1 MEPTDIREVVKERYG
16 AAARGGGISAGIGSS
31 CCAPTSCCGSPK
43 VEDTVS
49 KQLGYTD
56 EDLAS
61 APEGSNLGLGC
72 GNPTALASIRE
83 GDTVLDL
90 GSGAGFDC
98 FLAAPKV
105 GETGRVIGVD
115 MTPDMIEK
123 ARENARKGGFNNVE
137 FRQGTIEELPVEDD
151 SVDLIIS
158 NCVINLS
165 PDKPK
170 TFAEAYRVL
179 KPGGRIAVSD
189 IVLLE
194 ELPEA
199 IRESAAAYASCVG
212 GAMLRDA
219 YLDMI
224 QDAGFV
230 EVDVLEER
238 GLPADYLSCV
248 PDPIIRE
255 IMTDSQGLTPEDFMK
270 AAESVRS
277 VKVHAVKPE
286 A

>member
-1 MEPTDIREVVKERYG
+1 MEPTKIKEVIKERYG
-16 AAARGGGISAGIGSS
+16 ATARGGGISGGIGSS
-31 CCAPTSCCGSPK
+31 CCATTSCCGGTK
-43 VEDTVS
+43 TEDAVS

-83 GDTVLDL
+83 GETVVDL

-105 GETGRVIGVD
+105 GDTGRVIGID

-123 ARENARKGGFNNVE
+123 ARENARKGGFDNVE
-137 FRQGTIEELPVEDD
+137 FRLGSIEELPVEDD
-151 SVDLIIS
+151 SADLIIS

-165 PDKPK
+165 PDKPR

-179 KPGGRIAVSD
+179 KPGGRLMVSD

-199 IRESAAAYASCVG
+199 IRESAAAYASCVA

-219 YLDMI
+219 YLQTI

-230 EVDVLEER
+230 EVGVLEER
-238 GLPADYLSCV
+238 GLPADYLSCM
-248 PDPIIRE
+248 PDPLIQD
-255 IMTDSQGLTPEDFMK
+255 IMADSQGLTPEDFTK
-270 AAESVRS
+270 AAESVLS
-277 VKVHAVKPE
+277 IKVQAAKP
-286 A
+286 AA